1 MKDKMQKNMD
11 QAAGEFG
18 GLTAAAA
25 LCVLAKEFGVFVDEM
40 TLYSG
45 IGISI
50 PDTDKAGMDGAAQ
63 TAYAGAGQFLAVAAR
78 LKGLSREETLLLCR
92 KWKQCFQDWKM
103 QSTQRDKPAAVE
115 VRTPEDWFL
124 DTLMLAYDFTGLRRE
139 LLGLGDKV
147 AKPQK
152 YYDSI
157 YEDRESMFQ
166 HSPYALEVELTKA
179 VAKGDSRKALKALR
193 KITAQGEKAVLAKDP
208 LRSAKNS
215 MIGSIAFLARAAI
228 QAGVSADHAFS
239 LSDALTQQI
248 EDMRSKNAVLAFEE
262 NILLQY
268 VELVRQRLA
277 QSYSVPVMRVIHYIE
292 NRLDQKV
299 LLEEAAAY
307 AGVHAAYLSA
317 RFKKETG
324 LSFSYYISMRKIQ
337 ESSYF
342 VRHTDYSVSQIAYL
356 YGFSSQSYYITR
368 FKKVMEMTPME
379 YRRRFLAE

>member
-1 MKDKMQKNMD
+1 MKDKMQKSMD

-103 QSTQRDKPAAVE
+103 QSTQRDKPAAEE
-115 VRTPEDWFL
+115 VRIPEEWFL
-124 DTLMLAYDFTGLRRE
+124 DTLMLAYDFTGSRRE

-152 YYDSI
+152 NYDSI

-356 YGFSSQSYYITR
+356 YGFSSQSYYITL